1 MAQNMT
7 KASSARL
14 LAAILLGIIT
24 GIILGGVVPE
34 VGVSLQ
40 FIGDLFLKALLVLV
54 VPLVMASMIVGVTS
68 LGDVRKLGGIGGR
81 TVVYFLATTG
91 IAVLIGLILVTLIEP
106 GTMANASD
114 PTEANATHSSI
125 LPDNLT
131 ERPQTIGAL
140 IRQVIVGLIPQNL
153 FMAMAKAEILPLIVF
168 SLVFGAVLTMIGER
182 GQVVVRFFEGVNEAV
197 MTIVHLLM
205 WVAPIGIGALIAG
218 RLGQA
223 GGFLGFWPEL
233 VGLGAYAATV
243 ILALLIH
250 GGLILPL
257 ILRFVARRHVWGYA
271 RNMGT
276 ALTGAFSTSSSSATL
291 PLTMDGVI
299 EGNRVSPRTAR
310 FVLPLGA
317 TINMN
322 GTALYEAVAAV
333 FIAQVYGVNLD
344 LGHLI
349 IVFLTATLAAIGAAG
364 IPEAGLV
371 TMAIVLAAVGLP
383 LEGISLLLVIDWFL
397 DRCRTTVNVWGDA
410 VGAAVVE
417 RLES

>member
-91 IAVLIGLILVTLIEP
+91 IAVLIGLTLVTLIEP

-125 LPDNLT
+125 LPDNLN

-140 IRQVIVGLIPQNL
+140 IRQVVVGLIPQNL
-153 FMAMAKAEILPLIVF
+153 FMAMAKADILPL
-168 SLVFGAVLTMIGER
+168 
-182 GQVVVRFFEGVNEAV
+182 
-197 MTIVHLLM
+197 
-205 WVAPIGIGALIAG
+205 
-218 RLGQA
+218 
-223 GGFLGFWPEL
+223 
-233 VGLGAYAATV
+233 
-243 ILALLIH
+243 
-250 GGLILPL
+250 
-257 ILRFVARRHVWGYA
+257 
-271 RNMGT
+271 
-276 ALTGAFSTSSSSATL
+276 
-291 PLTMDGVI
+291 
-299 EGNRVSPRTAR
+299 
-310 FVLPLGA
+310 
-317 TINMN
+317 
-322 GTALYEAVAAV
+322 
-333 FIAQVYGVNLD
+333 
-344 LGHLI
+344 

-371 TMAIVLAAVGLP
+371 TMAIVLKAVGLP

-410 VGAAVVE
+410 VGAAVVQ